1 VVLKLTR
8 DGVSYY
14 LERTLIYAPS
24 GDSQPMIRVDALVPA
39 SAWESGDRAPV
50 DTLINSVRAA

>member
-14 LERTLIYAPS
+14 LQRTLIYAPS
-24 GDSQPMIRVDALVPA
+24 GGAQPMIRVDALVPA
-39 SAWESGDRAPV
+39 SAWESGDRTPV
-50 DTLINSVRAA
+50 DTLINSVHSA